1 MASDVDITRLLQQ
14 GSGGEEGA
22 LSSLL
27 PIVYDDL
34 RAIAHQRL
42 RGERTGHTLNT
53 TALVHEAYVRLVD
66 QTRVQWRD
74 RAHFFGVAAEAMRR
88 ILVDYARRRGARKRG
103 AGLAPLALD
112 EVEIAVVDRAEQ
124 LLALDDALDRLEA
137 LDERLARVV
146 VYRFF
151 GGLSE
156 DEIAEV
162 IGVTPRTVRRDWVK
176 ARGWLYRE
184 LAA

>member
-1 MASDVDITRLLQQ
+1 
-14 GSGGEEGA
+14 
-22 LSSLL
+22 
-27 PIVYDDL
+27 
-34 RAIAHQRL
+34 
-42 RGERTGHTLNT
+42 
-53 TALVHEAYVRLVD
+53 
-66 QTRVQWRD
+66 
-74 RAHFFGVAAEAMRR
+74 MRR

>member
-1 MASDVDITRLLQQ
+1 MAGDIDITGLLRE
-14 GSGGEEGA
+14 GARGEEGS
-22 LSSLL
+22 LRSLL

-34 RAIAHQRL
+34 RAIAHRRL
-42 RGERTGHTLNT
+42 RGERAGHTLNT

-88 ILVDYARRRGARKRG
+88 ILVDYARRRAAEKRG
-103 AGLAPLALD
+103 AGQDPLPLED
-112 EVEIAVVDRAEQ
+112 VEIAVVERADQ
-124 LLALDDALDRLEA
+124 LVALDAALERLEA
-137 LDERLARVV
+137 IDERLARVV
-146 VYRFF
+146 LYRFF

-156 DEIAEV
+156 EEIAELV
-162 IGVTPRTVRRDWVK
+162 GVTPRTVRRDWVK

>member
-1 MASDVDITRLLQQ
+1 MTNDVDITGMLRDA
-14 GSGGEEGA
+14 SEGRRASLEA
-22 LSSLL
+22 LF
-27 PIVYDDL
+27 PVVYDDL
-34 RAIAHQRL
+34 RAIARRRMNQ
-42 RGERTGHTLNT
+42 ERAGHTLSA

-88 ILVDYARRRGARKRG
+88 ILVDYARRRAAGKRG
-103 AGLAPLALD
+103 GGAEPLSLD
-112 EVEIAVVDRAEQ
+112 ATEIPVQERASE
-124 LLALDDALDRLEA
+124 LLALDAALERLEA

-156 DEIAEV
+156 EEIAEL
-162 IGVTPRTVRRDWVK
+162 IGVTTRTVRRDWVK

>member
-1 MASDVDITRLLQQ
+1 MAGDIDITGLLRE
-14 GSGGEEGA
+14 GARGEEGA
-22 LSSLL
+22 LGRLL
-27 PIVYDDL
+27 PLVYDDL
-34 RAIAHQRL
+34 RAIAHRRL
-42 RGERTGHTLNT
+42 RSEREGHTLNT

-88 ILVDYARRRGARKRG
+88 ILVDYARRRAAEKRG
-103 AGLAPLALD
+103 AGQDPLPLD
-112 EVEIAVVDRAEQ
+112 DVEIAVAERADQ
-124 LLALDDALDRLEA
+124 LVALDAALARLEA
-137 LDERLARVV
+137 IDERLARVV
-146 VYRFF
+146 LYRFF

-156 DEIAEV
+156 EEIAELV
-162 IGVTPRTVRRDWVK
+162 GVTPRTVRRDWVK